1 MVAKTSHES
10 LLLEKIKE
18 IKDLN
23 VEKQNNSC
31 FVLVSD
37 GVISEHF
44 QNLSKILK
52 IDEIYV
58 NTQNLSEK
66 AITKGAEMFF
76 YLNSCKNEKVRSYWQ
91 NFYGTI
97 TTSQGPLGFSIE
109 YRTIKEI
116 LLSTSK
122 ALQSSKSKDGQRIAH
137 KIVNRLASTFKFQYL
152 QPHTDESNIEW
163 TRNMFNVKGN
173 P

>member
-1 MVAKTSHES
+1 
-10 LLLEKIKE
+10 
-18 IKDLN
+18 
-23 VEKQNNSC
+23 
-31 FVLVSD
+31 
-37 GVISEHF
+37 
-44 QNLSKILK
+44 
-52 IDEIYV
+52 
-58 NTQNLSEK
+58 
-66 AITKGAEMFF
+66 MFF